1 MCCIWTFKIMI
12 KMDFLKNMD
21 HFGPIWTNI
30 DHFGPFWTNM
40 DHFEQLTKTT
50 HIIMVWCVLYNV
62 LHLDI

>member
-1 MCCIWTFKIMI
+1 
-12 KMDFLKNMD
+12 MDFLKNMD